1 MFIIGAIGME
11 EQKGGQIPAEIATAV
26 RPAPATLNAI
36 HRVLFGLGGICN
48 KNIQK
53 TGLKK

>member
-1 MFIIGAIGME
+1 MFHCWAIGKD

-36 HRVLFGLGGICN
+36 HCVLFGLGGICN